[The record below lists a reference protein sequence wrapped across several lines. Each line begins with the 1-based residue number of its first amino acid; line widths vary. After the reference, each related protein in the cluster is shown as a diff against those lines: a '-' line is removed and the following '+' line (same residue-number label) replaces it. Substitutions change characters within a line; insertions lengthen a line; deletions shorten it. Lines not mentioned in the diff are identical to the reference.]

1 MSSSEW
7 REVKLGEVCDIN
19 TSTYSQ
25 KDNWSYINYLDTGNI
40 TENKIDT
47 IQYLD
52 SKVDKIPSRAKRK
65 VFKNDIIYSTV
76 RPNQKHYGIIKEP
89 IENMLVSTGFAVIK
103 GKPNEVEN
111 MFIYYYLT
119 QQHIVDSLHT
129 IGEHST
135 SAYPSIKPSDIECL
149 DLSVPPLPEQ
159 KAIAATLS
167 CLDDKIE
174 LNNRMNKNLEEM
186 AQAIFKSWFVD
197 FEPFQDGEFEESE
210 LGMIPKGWRVV
221 NVDSVTVHSCT
232 GGDAIQKTPMVDYNT
247 GIKCVRVGDL
257 SNQRDIDG
265 WGYCKVDDD
274 NFKKYQLKKND
285 IIVTRTATLGLNQ
298 IVEEDLMAVFNNGLI
313 RLRLSDEIIPTFFYF
328 IINTDNYR
336 EYIGR
341 IESESSTRPNMKMN
355 YLLKYQFICPPKDI
369 QQEFLQVVEVIRNQ
383 RLWLQKQNVTLVTT
397 RNSLLPKLMSGEIR
411 VPIEEVQ

>member
-111 MFIYYYLT
+111 MFLYYYLT